1 MSSVFIPLGS
11 ACLVRQSIDK
21 FFNSGRPTNLFDWNI
36 TNFNTILYV
45 IQNINKPFT
54 SNDFYDMKQ
63 ICPTNH
69 RMASHKFLSF
79 MIIHD
84 FPTNKT
90 YEEYMPEFLDK
101 YNRRKERLKQT
112 ILIKHTNIHFIHF
125 LDINTGGSI
134 YIPTLDQLC
143 KFYDSL
149 RSINP
154 DCRAHLHLLVHP
166 DYVNKA
172 DEINKLAVSAYIH
185 IYYMKRLYPSPQNVN
200 ENTRGENWNWD
211 EIYNSIQYMN
221 SFWK

>member
-101 YNRRKERLKQT
+101 YNRRK
-112 ILIKHTNIHFIHF
+112 
-125 LDINTGGSI
+125 
-134 YIPTLDQLC
+134 
-143 KFYDSL
+143 
-149 RSINP
+149 
-154 DCRAHLHLLVHP
+154 
-166 DYVNKA
+166 
-172 DEINKLAVSAYIH
+172 
-185 IYYMKRLYPSPQNVN
+185 
-200 ENTRGENWNWD
+200 
-211 EIYNSIQYMN
+211 
-221 SFWK
+221 